1 MPLDLIVIGCGP
13 AGYKAA
19 AGAARLGAAV
29 AIVESGT
36 PGGNCL
42 NEGCIPTRALLH
54 PAMLIEDCNALTGRG
69 LVGSPRADFAAAV
82 RHKDAV
88 VAALRD
94 GLPGA
99 MRRLGIRM
107 LRGAAR
113 FEAPGKV
120 RVGDG
125 ETLEAP
131 RVVVA
136 TGSRPRVLAECPFDG
151 KVVLS
156 SREFFSTL
164 NRLPDSVLCVGGGAV
179 GVEAAYLA
187 RQYGA
192 RVTLVEREPRLLPAA
207 RVPEHVADLLEA
219 RLERLGVELRTGAR
233 VAACRVQGERAHVT
247 FDDGSAADY
256 GLVLVAVG
264 REPNSS
270 GLGLE
275 QIGVRL
281 SEAGQLRTDAL
292 LETDAPGVYA
302 AGDVRDGPMTANA
315 ALYDAKLVV
324 ANALG
329 GERLRANYFKV
340 PVRGQLGARD
350 RHRRSVGSAGRGRR
364 LRPARRA
371 QQLRRLGQGARAA
384 RLRRLHRGG
393 ARPRDRPAAGR
404 LHRRLGSRRAD
415 PAAGRRLPVCARHVV
430 PQGPELQPPLVVRGD
445 RGRDRSPRRVPGAR
459 RREPVPPGHPR
470 RGLKRLRLL
479 GNRREPEDGV

>member
-1 MPLDLIVIGCGP
+1 MKLDLIVVGCGP

-29 AIVESGT
+29 AVIERGT

-42 NEGCIPTRALLH
+42 NEGCIPTRALMH
-54 PAMLIEDCNALTGRG
+54 PATLLEDCNALAGRG
-69 LVGSPRADFAAAV
+69 LVGSLQGDFAAAV

-113 FEAPGKV
+113 FEAPG
-120 RVGDG
+120 RVSVGSG
-125 ETLEAP
+125 EALEAP

-136 TGSRPRVLAECPFDG
+136 TGSRPRLLPECPFDG

-156 SREFFSTL
+156 SREFYSTL
-164 NRLPDSVLCVGGGAV
+164 DRLPESMLCVGGGAV

-192 RVTLVEREPRLLPAA
+192 RVTIVEREPRLLPAA
-207 RVPEHVADLLEA
+207 RVPEHVADLLES
-219 RLERLGVELRTGAR
+219 RLERLGVEVRTGAR
-233 VAACRVQGERAHVT
+233 VAACRVQGERARVS
-247 FDDGSAADY
+247 FDDGSEADY

-264 REPNSS
+264 REPNGA

-275 QIGVRL
+275 EIGVRL
-281 SEAGQLRTDAL
+281 SAAGQLRTDAL

-340 PVRGQLGARD
+340 PFVVNSALEIATVGLSEAQAEQAGFAPRVARSSFGASAKARARHDYDGFIEVVHDLETGQLLGGCIVGSEAGEQILLLGAACQSTRGMWFLKDLSYSHPSWCEEIETAIDPYAVSLARD
-350 RHRRSVGSAGRGRR
+350 AENLFRPGIHAG
-364 LRPARRA
+364 
-371 QQLRRLGQGARAA
+371 
-384 RLRRLHRGG
+384 
-393 ARPRDRPAAGR
+393 D
-404 LHRRLGSRRAD
+404 
-415 PAAGRRLPVCARHVV
+415 
-430 PQGPELQPPLVVRGD
+430 
-445 RGRDRSPRRVPGAR
+445 
-459 RREPVPPGHPR
+459 
-470 RGLKRLRLL
+470 
-479 GNRREPEDGV
+479 

>member
-1 MPLDLIVIGCGP
+1 MRLDLIVIGCGP

-29 AIVESGT
+29 ALVERGT

-54 PAMLIEDCNALTGRG
+54 PAMLIEDCNALAGRG
-69 LVGSPRADFAAAV
+69 LIGSPSADFGAAV

-113 FEAPGKV
+113 LEAPGTV

-125 ETLEAP
+125 EVLEAP
-131 RVVVA
+131 CVVVA
-136 TGSRPRVLAECPFDG
+136 TGSRPRALAEIPFDG

-164 NRLPDSVLCVGGGAV
+164 NRLPERVLCVGGGAV

-233 VAACRVQGERAHVT
+233 VAACHVEANRAQVT
-247 FDDGSAADY
+247 FEDGSAADY

-264 REPNSS
+264 REPNSA

-275 QIGVRL
+275 EIGVQL
-281 SEAGQLRTDAL
+281 SAAGQVRTDAF
-292 LETDAPGVYA
+292 LESDAPGVYA
-302 AGDVRDGPMTANA
+302 AGDVREGPMTANA

-340 PVRGQLGARD
+340 PFVVNSALEIATVGLSETQAEDAGFAPRVARSSFGASAKARARHDYDGFIEVVHDLETGQLLGGCIVGSEAGEQILLLGAACQSVRGMWFLKDLSYSHPSWCEEIEAAIDPHAVSLAREAENLF
-350 RHRRSVGSAGRGRR
+350 RPGIHAG
-364 LRPARRA
+364 
-371 QQLRRLGQGARAA
+371 
-384 RLRRLHRGG
+384 
-393 ARPRDRPAAGR
+393 D
-404 LHRRLGSRRAD
+404 
-415 PAAGRRLPVCARHVV
+415 
-430 PQGPELQPPLVVRGD
+430 
-445 RGRDRSPRRVPGAR
+445 
-459 RREPVPPGHPR
+459 
-470 RGLKRLRLL
+470 
-479 GNRREPEDGV
+479 

>member
-1 MPLDLIVIGCGP
+1 MALDLIVIGCGP

-29 AIVESGT
+29 AIVERAT

-54 PAMLIEDCNALTGRG
+54 PAMLIEDCNALAGRG

-113 FEAPGKV
+113 FEAPGRV
-120 RVGDG
+120 RMGDG

-156 SREFFSTL
+156 SREFYSTL
-164 NRLPDSVLCVGGGAV
+164 NRLPESVLCVGGGAV

-192 RVTLVEREPRLLPAA
+192 RVTIVEREPRLLPAA

-219 RLERLGVELRTGAR
+219 RLERLGVDVR
-233 VAACRVQGERAHVT
+233 VAAEVVACRVEDNKARVT
-247 FDDGSAADY
+247 FHDGSEGEF

-275 QIGVRL
+275 EIGVRL
-281 SEAGQLRTDAL
+281 SDAGQLRTDAL

-340 PVRGQLGARD
+340 PFVVNSALEIATVGLSEAQAEDAGFAPRVARSSFGASAKARARHDYDGFIEVVHDLETGQLLGGCIVGSEAGEQILLLGAACQSVRGMWFLRDLSYSHPSWCEEIEAAIDPHAASLAREAENLF
-350 RHRRSVGSAGRGRR
+350 RPGIHAG
-364 LRPARRA
+364 
-371 QQLRRLGQGARAA
+371 
-384 RLRRLHRGG
+384 
-393 ARPRDRPAAGR
+393 D
-404 LHRRLGSRRAD
+404 
-415 PAAGRRLPVCARHVV
+415 
-430 PQGPELQPPLVVRGD
+430 
-445 RGRDRSPRRVPGAR
+445 
-459 RREPVPPGHPR
+459 
-470 RGLKRLRLL
+470 
-479 GNRREPEDGV
+479 

>member
-1 MPLDLIVIGCGP
+1 MALDLIVIGCGP

-19 AGAARLGAAV
+19 AGAARLGATVAV
-29 AIVESGT
+29 VERGT

-54 PAMLIEDCNALTGRG
+54 PAMLIEDCNALAGRG
-69 LVGSPRADFAAAV
+69 LVGSPQADFGAAV

-99 MRRLGIRM
+99 MRRLGIKM

-113 FEAPGKV
+113 LEAPGRV

-125 ETLEAP
+125 EVLEAP
-131 RVVVA
+131 RVVIA
-136 TGSRPRVLAECPFDG
+136 TGSRPRALAECPFDG

-164 NRLPDSVLCVGGGAV
+164 NRLPERVLCVGGGAV

-187 RQYGA
+187 HQYGA

-219 RLERLGVELRTGAR
+219 RLERLGVELRTGAQ
-233 VAACRVQGERAHVT
+233 VAACRVEANRAQVT
-247 FDDGSAADY
+247 FDDGSAAGY

-264 REPNSS
+264 REPNSA

-275 QIGVRL
+275 EIGVRL
-281 SEAGQLRTDAL
+281 NAAGQACTDAF
-292 LETDAPGVYA
+292 LETDVAGVYA
-302 AGDVRDGPMTANA
+302 AGDVREGPMTANA

-340 PVRGQLGARD
+340 PFVVNSALEIATVGLSEAQAEDAGFAPRVARSSFGASAKARARHDYDGFIEVVHDLETGQLLGGCIVGSEAGEQILLLGAACQSVRGMWFLKDLSYSHPSWCEEIEAAIDPHTVSLARE
-350 RHRRSVGSAGRGRR
+350 AEN
-364 LRPARRA
+364 LFRP
-371 QQLRRLGQGARAA
+371 GIHAA
-384 RLRRLHRGG
+384 
-393 ARPRDRPAAGR
+393 D
-404 LHRRLGSRRAD
+404 
-415 PAAGRRLPVCARHVV
+415 
-430 PQGPELQPPLVVRGD
+430 
-445 RGRDRSPRRVPGAR
+445 
-459 RREPVPPGHPR
+459 
-470 RGLKRLRLL
+470 
-479 GNRREPEDGV
+479 